1 MTSGTISFTDIPHTL
16 LNYPIEETKRKLIYS
31 PRMLQN
37 MRLGTLIKFARELK
51 GKKPVDIDKIQSMGL
66 LAVKLGQICALR
78 PDLLEPDRCIQL
90 QELYSRAPTIPS
102 ENFEKLLA
110 KYTDEKFRSEFKHI
124 ETVPFA
130 AASIGQI
137 HKAELNDGSRVVIKI
152 IKGDFKKSFERDVKR
167 MKRWMKMGLFFN
179 PKLKKVGNPIGLLNH
194 IEDYT
199 LRELNLLNEI
209 TGKERL
215 ENLADEYSEKFPMP
229 KLRFP
234 KIWKNLS
241 NENVLVMEEV
251 KEPTLESHLNSGTM
265 EWDDLLQLFRIHG
278 AYMFGMGVFHGDLHP
293 GNAMMGEDKNF
304 IFIDTG
310 AICEAPDHV
319 RKALFGF
326 FYFLAKGELKNAFDA
341 MLTMADVAPSGKTLQ
356 TYYDSM
362 FELYDGFVGTS
373 VSEVSLTQQMMK
385 TVKAAVLAGC
395 SFGDEAFPI
404 IRSLMYMDGM
414 VLKGHPNV
422 DLISS
427 MGPYLDEFATLI
439 DTSTLL
445 ERAPT
450 SARKMMDKNPSLIS
464 KTTA

>member
-1 MTSGTISFTDIPHTL
+1 
-16 LNYPIEETKRKLIYS
+16 
-31 PRMLQN
+31 
-37 MRLGTLIKFARELK
+37 MRLGTLVRFARELR
-51 GKKPVDIDKIQSMGL
+51 GKKPVNIEKIQSMGL

-90 QELYSRAPTIPS
+90 QELYSRAPSIPA
-102 ENFEKLLA
+102 ENFDKLLN
-110 KYTDEKFRSEFKHI
+110 KYTSEDFKSNFNKI
-124 ETVPFA
+124 EPTPFA

-137 HKAELNDGSRVVIKI
+137 HRAELKDGTKVVVKL

-209 TGKERL
+209 TGKDRL
-215 ENLADEYSEKFPMP
+215 EQLAVEYNDKFPMP
-229 KLRFP
+229 NLRFP
-234 KIWKNLS
+234 KIWKELS
-241 NENVLVMEEV
+241 NENVLVMEEIQDS
-251 KEPTLESHLNSGTM
+251 TLESHLNAGTM
-265 EWDDLLQLFRIHG
+265 EWEDLLQLFRIHG
-278 AYMFGMGVFHGDLHP
+278 AFMFGMGVFHGDLHP
-293 GNAMMGEDKNF
+293 GNAMMSSNKNF
-304 IFIDTG
+304 TFIDTG

-341 MLTMADVAPSGKTLQ
+341 MLTMADVAPTGKTLQ

-414 VLKGHPNV
+414 VLKGHPDV

-445 ERAPT
+445 ERA
-450 SARKMMDKNPSLIS
+450 SRSHAKAMDKNPTLLTQ
-464 KTTA
+464 TTA

>member
-1 MTSGTISFTDIPHTL
+1 MRLTTL
-16 LNYPIEETKRKLIYS
+16 LR
-31 PRMLQN
+31 
-37 MRLGTLIKFARELK
+37 FAKELR

-78 PDLLEPDRCIQL
+78 PDLLEPERCIQL
-90 QELYSRAPTIPS
+90 QELYSRAPTIPE
-102 ENFEKLLA
+102 ENFEMLLS
-110 KYTDEKFRSEFKHI
+110 KYTNEGFSDNFNFIDSK
-124 ETVPFA
+124 PFA

-137 HKAELNDGSRVVIKI
+137 HKAELKDGTKVVIKI
-152 IKGDFKKSFERDVKR
+152 IKGDFKKTFEKDVKR
-167 MKRWMKMGLFFN
+167 MKRWMRMGLFFN

-215 ENLADEYSEKFPMP
+215 EKLAEEYSGKFPMP

-234 KIWKNLS
+234 KIWKELS
-241 NENVLVMEEV
+241 NENLLVMEEITH
-251 KEPTLESHLNSGTM
+251 PTLESHLNSKTM

-278 AYMFGMGVFHGDLHP
+278 AYMFGMGVVHGDLHP
-293 GNAMMGEDKNF
+293 DNAMMTDDKDF

-310 AICEAPDHV
+310 AICEAPEHV

-326 FYFLAKGELKNAFDA
+326 FYCLAKGELKNAFDA
-341 MLTMADVAPSGKTLQ
+341 MLTMAAVTPTGKTLQ

-414 VLKGHPNV
+414 VLKGHPHV

-445 ERAPT
+445 VNT
-450 SARKMMDKNPSLIS
+450 QQSGWKTVDKNRPLIS

>member
-1 MTSGTISFTDIPHTL
+1 MRLTTL
-16 LNYPIEETKRKLIYS
+16 LR
-31 PRMLQN
+31 
-37 MRLGTLIKFARELK
+37 FAKELR

-78 PDLLEPDRCIQL
+78 PDLLEPERCIQL
-90 QELYSRAPTIPS
+90 QELYSRAPTIPE
-102 ENFEKLLA
+102 ENFEKLLS
-110 KYTDEKFRSEFKHI
+110 KYTDEGFSNNFNFIDSK
-124 ETVPFA
+124 PFA

-137 HKAELNDGSRVVIKI
+137 HRAELKDGTKVVIKI
-152 IKGDFKKSFERDVKR
+152 IKGDFKKTFEKDVKR
-167 MKRWMKMGLFFN
+167 MKRWMRMGLFFN

-215 ENLADEYSEKFPMP
+215 EKLAEEYSGKFPMP

-234 KIWKNLS
+234 KIWKELS
-241 NENVLVMEEV
+241 NENLLVIEEITH
-251 KEPTLESHLNSGTM
+251 PTLESHLNSKTM

-293 GNAMMGEDKNF
+293 GNAMMTNEKDF

-310 AICEAPDHV
+310 AICEAPEHV

-326 FYFLAKGELKNAFDA
+326 FFFLAKGELKNAFDA
-341 MLTMADVAPSGKTLQ
+341 MLTMAAVAPTGKTLQ

-414 VLKGHPNV
+414 VLKGHPHV

-445 ERAPT
+445 MNT
-450 SARKMMDKNPSLIS
+450 QQSGWKTVDKNRPLIS

>member
-1 MTSGTISFTDIPHTL
+1 MRLRTL
-16 LNYPIEETKRKLIYS
+16 LR
-31 PRMLQN
+31 
-37 MRLGTLIKFARELK
+37 FARELR
-51 GKKPVDIDKIQSMGL
+51 GKKPVNIDKIQSMGL

-78 PDLLEPDRCIQL
+78 PDLLEPERCIQL
-90 QELYSRAPTIPS
+90 QELYSRAPTIPEES
-102 ENFEKLLA
+102 FDKLLA
-110 KYTDEKFRSEFKHI
+110 KYTDENFRGNFKQI
-124 ETVPFA
+124 DSKPFA

-137 HKAELNDGSRVVIKI
+137 HRAELNDGTNVVIKI
-152 IKGDFKKSFERDVKR
+152 IKGDFKKSFEKDVRR

-209 TGKERL
+209 SGKERL
-215 ENLADEYSEKFPMP
+215 EKLAEKYSDKFPMP
-229 KLRFP
+229 NLRFP
-234 KIWKNLS
+234 KIWKELS
-241 NENVLVMEEV
+241 SENVLVMEEI

-265 EWDDLLQLFRIHG
+265 EWNDLLQLFRIHG

-293 GNAMMGEDKNF
+293 GNAMMSEDKEF

-310 AICEAPDHV
+310 AICEAPEHV

-326 FYFLAKGELKNAFDA
+326 FYFLAKGELQNAFDA
-341 MLTMADVAPSGKTLQ
+341 MLTMAEVAPSGKTLQ

-414 VLKGHPNV
+414 VLKGHPEV

-445 ERAPT
+445 ERIPKANLKT
-450 SARKMMDKNPSLIS
+450 MEKNLPLIT

>member
-1 MTSGTISFTDIPHTL
+1 MRLTTL
-16 LNYPIEETKRKLIYS
+16 LR
-31 PRMLQN
+31 
-37 MRLGTLIKFARELK
+37 FAKELR

-78 PDLLEPDRCIQL
+78 PDLLEPERCIQL
-90 QELYSRAPTIPS
+90 QELYSRAPTIPE
-102 ENFEKLLA
+102 ENFEKLLS
-110 KYTDEKFRSEFKHI
+110 KYTDEGFSDNFNFIDPK
-124 ETVPFA
+124 PFA

-137 HKAELNDGSRVVIKI
+137 HRAELKDGTKVVIKI
-152 IKGDFKKSFERDVKR
+152 IKGDFKKTFEKDVKR
-167 MKRWMKMGLFFN
+167 MKRWMRMGLFFN

-215 ENLADEYSEKFPMP
+215 EKLAAEYSVKFPMP

-234 KIWKNLS
+234 KIWKELS
-241 NENVLVMEEV
+241 NENLLVMEEITH
-251 KEPTLESHLNSGTM
+251 PTLESHLNSKTM

-293 GNAMMGEDKNF
+293 GNAMMTDDKDF

-310 AICEAPDHV
+310 AICEAPEHV

-341 MLTMADVAPSGKTLQ
+341 MLTMAAVTPTGKTLQ

-414 VLKGHPNV
+414 VLKGHPHV

-445 ERAPT
+445 VNT
-450 SARKMMDKNPSLIS
+450 QQSGWKTMDKNRPLIT

>member
-1 MTSGTISFTDIPHTL
+1 MRLTTL
-16 LNYPIEETKRKLIYS
+16 LR
-31 PRMLQN
+31 
-37 MRLGTLIKFARELK
+37 FAKELR

-78 PDLLEPDRCIQL
+78 PDLLEPERCIQL
-90 QELYSRAPTIPS
+90 QELYSRAPTIPE
-102 ENFEKLLA
+102 ENFEKLLS
-110 KYTDEKFRSEFKHI
+110 KYTDEGFSNNFNFIDSK
-124 ETVPFA
+124 PFA

-137 HKAELNDGSRVVIKI
+137 HRAELKDGTKVVIKI
-152 IKGDFKKSFERDVKR
+152 IKGDFKKTFEKDVKR
-167 MKRWMKMGLFFN
+167 MKRWMRMGLFFN

-215 ENLADEYSEKFPMP
+215 EKLAEEYSEKFPMP
-229 KLRFP
+229 KLQFP
-234 KIWKNLS
+234 KIWKELS
-241 NENVLVMEEV
+241 NENLLVMEEITH
-251 KEPTLESHLNSGTM
+251 PTLESHLNSKTM

-293 GNAMMGEDKNF
+293 GNAMMTNEKDF

-310 AICEAPDHV
+310 AICEAPEHV

-326 FYFLAKGELKNAFDA
+326 FFFLAKGELKNAFDA
-341 MLTMADVAPSGKTLQ
+341 MLTMAAVAPTGKTLQ

-414 VLKGHPNV
+414 VLKGHPHV

-445 ERAPT
+445 MNT
-450 SARKMMDKNPSLIS
+450 QQSGWKTVDKNRPLIS

>member
-1 MTSGTISFTDIPHTL
+1 L
-16 LNYPIEETKRKLIYS
+16 R
-31 PRMLQN
+31 
-37 MRLGTLIKFARELK
+37 FARELR
-51 GKKPVDIDKIQSMGL
+51 GKKPVNIDKIQSMGL

-78 PDLLEPDRCIQL
+78 PDLLEPERCIQL
-90 QELYSRAPTIPS
+90 QELYSRAPTIPEES
-102 ENFEKLLA
+102 FDKLLA
-110 KYTDEKFRSEFKHI
+110 KYTDENFRGNFKQI
-124 ETVPFA
+124 DSKPFA

-137 HKAELNDGSRVVIKI
+137 HRAELNDGTNVVIKI
-152 IKGDFKKSFERDVKR
+152 IKGDFKKSFEKDVRR

-209 TGKERL
+209 SGKERL
-215 ENLADEYSEKFPMP
+215 EKLAEKYSDKFPMP
-229 KLRFP
+229 NLRFP
-234 KIWKNLS
+234 KIWKELS
-241 NENVLVMEEV
+241 SENVLVMEEI

-265 EWDDLLQLFRIHG
+265 EWNDLLQLFRIHG

-293 GNAMMGEDKNF
+293 GNAMMSEDKEF

-310 AICEAPDHV
+310 AICEAPEHV

-326 FYFLAKGELKNAFDA
+326 FYFLAKGELQNAFDA
-341 MLTMADVAPSGKTLQ
+341 MLTMAEVAPSGKTLQ

-414 VLKGHPNV
+414 VLKGHPEV

-445 ERAPT
+445 ERIPKANLKT
-450 SARKMMDKNPSLIS
+450 MEKNLPLIT